1 MKITKNQLR
10 RIIKESFDE
19 FGMSEYGLYN
29 DAGSTAEAEFDAVL
43 DEVAL
48 FISDARKRLDSLMDK
63 YSDRGAQDSEA
74 RDMIDMAFKDA
85 VAGRRR

>member
-63 YSDRGAQDSEA
+63 CSDRSAPDSEA
-74 RDMIDMAFKDA
+74 RDRIDMAFKDA
-85 VAGRRR
+85 VAGRR

>member
-1 MKITKNQLR
+1 MKITKSQLR

-29 DAGSTAEAEFDAVL
+29 DAGSTAEAEFDAIL

-48 FISDARKRLDSLMDK
+48 FISDARKRLDNLMDK

>member
-63 YSDRGAQDSEA
+63 YSDRGARDSEA

-85 VAGRRR
+85 VAGRR

>member
-1 MKITKNQLR
+1 MKITKSQLR